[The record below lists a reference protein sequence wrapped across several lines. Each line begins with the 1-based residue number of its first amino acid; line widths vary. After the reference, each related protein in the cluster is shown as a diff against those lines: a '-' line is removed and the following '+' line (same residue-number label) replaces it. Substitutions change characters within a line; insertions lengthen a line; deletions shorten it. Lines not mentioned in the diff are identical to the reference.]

1 MKNDVLFIKLHC
13 IKKIVMVLFFCV
25 LTISFSDAHAQRKN
39 KKDKKK
45 DKGEQSKVIQ
55 KEPING
61 NNGQLS
67 NTLLAEQAFFEG
79 MKEYIKEEYKRAI
92 PYFEESLK
100 YDANNPTAHYQISL
114 CYYRMNNLQDALMYA
129 MEAEKMEDKNFY
141 FLSHLATIQMDMRM
155 LDAAEK
161 TYKQI
166 LSKLGG
172 DEIIYFNLAALY
184 IEMNEYKKAI
194 QIYDR
199 MEKELGVNQNVIR
212 QKQILYLQMQDIE
225 SALKEGKKL
234 ILEFPNVV
242 EFRLA
247 QIELLLNQER
257 YADAEFLLEEI
268 TKEQEDFPAQVYLML
283 AQIYHNQGKEEKEL
297 ESLQRAFQSR
307 EIPLDSKL
315 NLLMGLYQNASLST
329 EKGQKII
336 EMSSQLAHTLTEV
349 HPQDPSSFGVLGDFL
364 LKQKN
369 YKEAFEA
376 YKSALKIDPNNYSL
390 WERTTQLALESKN
403 YEYAIST
410 SEDALEFFP
419 NQPNLWFLNGIAYM
433 SSTKNEQAIASLEQ
447 GKRMVFNNPELLS
460 QFESQ
465 LADIYYK
472 NENYKKADEAYERA
486 LKQNPNNAHA
496 LNNYAYYLSLREEKL
511 ERAAELGERLVK
523 LYPNNPTY
531 LDTYGWVLFVKKDYK
546 EAEKYLALAA
556 QTTQS
561 ATIIEHYGDVL
572 LKLDKK
578 QEAILEWKKAFALDS
593 ENQKLKQKIEQ
604 YGQTEN

>member
-1 MKNDVLFIKLHC
+1 MKNEILSIKPPSF
-13 IKKIVMVLFFCV
+13 KRIVMLLFFCV
-25 LTISFSDAHAQRKN
+25 LTICFSDAQAQRKN
-39 KKDKKK
+39 KKDKK
-45 DKGEQSKVIQ
+45 EEVIQ
-55 KEPING
+55 KEPID
-61 NNGQLS
+61 GQVS
-67 NTLLAEQAFFEG
+67 NSLLAEQAFFEG
-79 MKEYIKEEYKRAI
+79 MKEFIKEEYKRAI

-100 YDANNPTAHYQISL
+100 YDSDNPTAHYQISL
-114 CYYRMNNLQDALMYA
+114 CYYRLNNLQDALMYA
-129 MEAEKMEDKNFY
+129 MQAEKMEGKNFY

-166 LSKLGG
+166 LSKIGG
-172 DEIIYFNLAALY
+172 DEITYFNLAALY

-212 QKQILYLQMQDIE
+212 QKQILYLQMQDTE
-225 SALKEGKKL
+225 SALNEGKKL
-234 ILEFPNVV
+234 ILEFPDEI

-247 QIELLLNQER
+247 QIELLLNQKR
-257 YADAEFLLEEI
+257 YADAELLLQGI
-268 TKEQEDFPAQVYLML
+268 TKEQEEFPAQVHLML
-283 AQIYHNQGKEEKEL
+283 AQIYHNQDKTEQEI
-297 ESLQRAFQSR
+297 ESLKKAFQST
-307 EIPLDSKL
+307 EMPLDPKL
-315 NLLMGLYQNASLST
+315 NLLMGLYQNANLST
-329 EKGQKII
+329 EKGKKTI
-336 EMSSQLAHTLTEV
+336 EMSTQLAQTLTEI
-349 HPQDPSSFGVLGDFL
+349 HPQESSSFGVLGDFL
-364 LKQKN
+364 LKQKK

-403 YEYAIST
+403 YDYAIST
-410 SEDALEFFP
+410 SEDALEYFP
-419 NQPNLWFLNGIAYM
+419 NQPNLWFLNGVAYM

-465 LADIYYK
+465 LGDIYYK
-472 NENYKKADEAYERA
+472 NEDFKKADEAYEKA

-496 LNNYAYYLSLREEKL
+496 LNNYSYYLSLREEKMEL
-511 ERAAELGERLVK
+511 AAELGARLVK

-531 LDTYGWVLFVKKDYK
+531 LDTYGWILYVKKDYK
-546 EAEKYLALAA
+546 EAEKYLSLAA

-578 QEAILEWKKAFALDS
+578 QEAVLEWKKAFVLDS
-593 ENQKLKQKIEQ
+593 TNEKLKQKIEQ
-604 YGQTEN
+604 YGKAGN

>member
-1 MKNDVLFIKLHC
+1 MKNNAQFIKIHSL
-13 IKKIVMVLFFCV
+13 KRIVMLLFFCV
-25 LTISFSDAHAQRKN
+25 LVSLFSTAQAQRKN
-39 KKDKKK
+39 KKDKNQDKK
-45 DKGEQSKVIQ
+45 EQSEFVQ
-55 KEPING
+55 EESLDS
-61 NNGQLS
+61 QVS
-67 NTLLAEQAFFEG
+67 NDLVAEQNFFEG

-100 YDANNPTAHYQISL
+100 REPNNPTAYYQISL
-114 CYYRMNNLQDALMYA
+114 CYYRLNNLQDALMNA
-129 MEAEKMEDKNFY
+129 MEAEKMDDKNFY
-141 FLSHLATIQMDMRM
+141 FLSHLANIQMDMRM

-166 LSKLGG
+166 LAKIGG
-172 DEIIYFNLAALY
+172 DEVTYFNLAALY
-184 IEMNEYKKAI
+184 IKMNEYKKAI
-194 QIYDR
+194 QTYDR
-199 MEKELGVNQNVIR
+199 MEKELGLNQNVIR

-225 SALKEGKKL
+225 SALNEGEKL
-234 ILEFPNVV
+234 ILEFPDVI

-257 YADAEFLLEEI
+257 YADAERILEEI
-268 TKEQEDFPAQVYLML
+268 TKEKEEVPAQVHLMI
-283 AQIYHNQGKEEKEL
+283 AQLYHSQDKPEKEV
-297 ESLQRAFQSR
+297 ESLKKAFQSK

-315 NLLMGLYQNASLST
+315 NLLMGLYQNANPST

-336 EMSSQLAHTLTEV
+336 EMSIELAQTLTEI
-349 HPQDPSSFGVLGDFL
+349 HPQEPSSFGILGDFL
-364 LKQKN
+364 LKQKK
-369 YKEAFEA
+369 YPQAFEA
-376 YKSALKIDPNNYSL
+376 YKNALKIDPNNYSL

-403 YEYAIST
+403 YNYAIST
-410 SEDALEFFP
+410 SEEALEYFP

-472 NENYKKADEAYERA
+472 NENYQKADEAYERA

-496 LNNYAYYLSLREEKL
+496 LNNYAYYLSLREEKM
-511 ERAAELGERLVK
+511 ERASELGERLVK
-523 LYPNNPTY
+523 LYPNNSTY

-546 EAEKYLALAA
+546 EAEKYLSLAV

-572 LKLDKK
+572 FKLGKK
-578 QEAILEWKKAFALDS
+578 QEAVLEWKKALVLDS
-593 ENQKLKQKIEQ
+593 TNQKLKQKIEQ
-604 YGQTEN
+604 HGEIGN

>member
-1 MKNDVLFIKLHC
+1 MKNDTQFIKSHYF
-13 IKKIVMVLFFCV
+13 KRIVILLFFCV
-25 LTISFSDAHAQRKN
+25 LASYFSDAHAQRKN
-39 KKDKKK
+39 KKNKK
-45 DKGEQSKVIQ
+45 EQPEVIQ
-55 KEPING
+55 KEPID
-61 NNGQLS
+61 GQIS
-67 NTLLAEQAFFEG
+67 NDLLAEQAFFEG
-79 MKEYIKEEYKRAI
+79 MKEFIKEEYKRAI

-100 YDANNPTAHYQISL
+100 YDTNNPTAYYQISL
-114 CYYRMNNLQDALMYA
+114 CYYRLNNLQDALMYA
-129 MEAEKMEDKNFY
+129 MEAEKMEGKNFY
-141 FLSHLATIQMDMRM
+141 FLSHLATIQIDMRM

-166 LSKLGG
+166 LSKIGG
-172 DEIIYFNLAALY
+172 DEITYFSLAALY

-194 QIYDR
+194 QTYDR
-199 MEKELGVNQNVIR
+199 MEKELGLNQNVIR

-225 SALKEGKKL
+225 SALNEGKKL
-234 ILEFPNVV
+234 ILEFPDVI

-257 YADAEFLLEEI
+257 YADAELILEGI
-268 TKEQEDFPAQVYLML
+268 TKEQKDFPAQVYLML
-283 AQIYHNQGKEEKEL
+283 AQIYHNQDKAEKEV
-297 ESLQRAFQSR
+297 ESLKKAFQSK

-315 NLLMGLYQNASLST
+315 NLLMGLYQSANSTSNQNT
-329 EKGQKII
+329 EKGQKTI
-336 EMSSQLAHTLTEV
+336 EMSTELAQTLTEI
-349 HPQDPSSFGVLGDFL
+349 HPQEPSSFGVLGDFL
-364 LKQKN
+364 LKQTK
-369 YKEAFEA
+369 YTEAFEA
-376 YKSALKIDPNNYSL
+376 YKNALKIDPNNYSL

-410 SEDALEFFP
+410 SEDALEYFP

-433 SSTKNEQAIASLEQ
+433 SSAKNEQAIASLEQ
-447 GKRMVFNNPELLS
+447 GKRLVFNNPELLS

-465 LADIYYK
+465 LGDIYYK
-472 NENYKKADEAYERA
+472 NKDLQKADAAYEKA

-546 EAEKYLALAA
+546 EAEKYLSLAA
-556 QTTQS
+556 QNTQS
-561 ATIIEHYGDVL
+561 TTIIEHYGDVL

-578 QEAILEWKKAFALDS
+578 QEAIVEWKKAFALDS
-593 ENQKLKQKIEQ
+593 SNEKLKQKIEQ
-604 YGQTEN
+604 YEEARN

>member
-1 MKNDVLFIKLHC
+1 ML
-13 IKKIVMVLFFCV
+13 LFFCV
-25 LTISFSDAHAQRKN
+25 LAINFSDAHAQRRN

-45 DKGEQSKVIQ
+45 QSEAIQ

-61 NNGQLS
+61 DVSNN
-67 NTLLAEQAFFEG
+67 LLAEQAFFEG

-100 YDANNPTAHYQISL
+100 YDADNPTAHYQISL
-114 CYYRMNNLQDALMYA
+114 CYYRLNNLQDALMYA
-129 MEAEKMEDKNFY
+129 MEAEKREYKNFY
-141 FLSHLATIQMDMRM
+141 FLSHLANLQMDMRM
-155 LDAAEK
+155 LDAAER

-166 LSKLGG
+166 LSKIGG
-172 DEIIYFNLAALY
+172 DEITYLNLAALY

-194 QIYDR
+194 QTYDK
-199 MEKELGVNQNVIR
+199 MEKELGLNQNVIR
-212 QKQILYLQMQDIE
+212 QKQILYLQMQDTE
-225 SALKEGKKL
+225 SAINEGEKL
-234 ILEFPNVV
+234 MLEFPDVI

-247 QIELLLNQER
+247 QIELLINQKR
-257 YADAEFLLEEI
+257 YADAELLLDEMTKQKEE
-268 TKEQEDFPAQVYLML
+268 FPPQVHLML
-283 AQIYHNQGKEEKEL
+283 AQIYHNQDKAEKEV
-297 ESLQRAFQSR
+297 ESLKKAFQSK
-307 EIPLDSKL
+307 EISLDSKL
-315 NLLMGLYQNASLST
+315 NLLMGLYQNANSST

-336 EMSSQLAHTLTEV
+336 EMSTQLAQTLTEV
-349 HPQDPSSFGVLGDFL
+349 HPQESSSFGVLGDFL
-364 LKQKN
+364 LKQKI

-403 YEYAIST
+403 YDYAIST
-410 SEDALEFFP
+410 SEDALEYFP
-419 NQPNLWFLNGIAYM
+419 NQPNLWFLNGVAYM

-465 LADIYYK
+465 LGDIYYK
-472 NENYKKADEAYERA
+472 NKDYQKADAAYEKA

-496 LNNYAYYLSLREEKL
+496 LNNYAYYLSLREEKMKI
-511 ERAAELGERLVK
+511 AAELGARLVK

-531 LDTYGWVLFVKKDYK
+531 LDTYGWVLFVKGDYK
-546 EAEKYLALAA
+546 EAEKYLSLAA

-572 LKLDKK
+572 SALGKE
-578 QEAILEWKKAFALDS
+578 QEALLEWKKAYLLDAT
-593 ENQKLKQKIEQ
+593 NDVLKQKIMKQ
-604 YGQTEN
+604 ENLKE

>member
-1 MKNDVLFIKLHC
+1 MKNNVLFKNAYFIKQVVVL
-13 IKKIVMVLFFCV
+13 LFFCV
-25 LTISFSDAHAQRKN
+25 LISSFSDAHAQRKN
-39 KKDKKK
+39 KNKDKEKQA
-45 DKGEQSKVIQ
+45 EAIQ
-55 KEPING
+55 KEPID
-61 NNGQLS
+61 GQMS

-79 MKEYIKEEYKRAI
+79 MKEFIKEEYKRAI

-100 YDANNPTAHYQISL
+100 HDPNNPTAYYQISIA
-114 CYYRMNNLQDALMYA
+114 YYRLNNLQDALMYA
-129 MEAEKMEDKNFY
+129 MEAEKMEEKNFY
-141 FLSHLATIQMDMRM
+141 FLSHLATIQLDMRM

-166 LSKLGG
+166 LSKIGG
-172 DEIIYFNLAALY
+172 DEITYLNLAALY

-199 MEKELGVNQNVIR
+199 MEKELGLNQNVIR
-212 QKQILYLQMQDIE
+212 QKQILYLQMEDVE
-225 SALKEGKKL
+225 SALKEGEKL
-234 ILEFPNVV
+234 ILEFPDVID
-242 EFRLA
+242 FRLA
-247 QIELLLNQER
+247 QIELLLNQKR
-257 YADAEFLLEEI
+257 YADAELLLENI
-268 TKEQEDFPAQVYLML
+268 TKEQEEFPTQVHLML
-283 AQIYHNQGKEEKEL
+283 AQIYHHQDKAEKEV
-297 ESLQRAFQSR
+297 ESLKKAFEST

-315 NLLMGLYQNASLST
+315 NLLMGLYQNANPST
-329 EKGQKII
+329 EKGQKTID
-336 EMSSQLAHTLTEV
+336 MSIKLAQTLTEI

-364 LKQKN
+364 LQQKN
-369 YKEAFEA
+369 YKEAFDA
-376 YKSALKIDPNNYSL
+376 YKNALKIDPNNYSL

-410 SEDALEFFP
+410 SEDALEYFP

-447 GKRMVFNNPELLS
+447 GKRMVFNNPELAS

-465 LADIYYK
+465 LGDIHYK
-472 NENYKKADEAYERA
+472 NKDFQKADAAYEKA

-531 LDTYGWVLFVKKDYK
+531 LDTYGWVLYVKKEYK
-546 EAEKYLALAA
+546 EAEKYLSLAA

-561 ATIIEHYGDVL
+561 STIIEHYGDVL
-572 LKLDKK
+572 LKLGKK

-593 ENQKLKQKIEQ
+593 TNEKLKQKIEEHETT
-604 YGQTEN
+604 GK